1 MRQPD
6 HSNLTGNTF
15 SGETLPLD
23 FERCLEKF
31 SQAAPL
37 RNLHDLTRFLGD
49 GNQASQRLVAW
60 ELIKLDLAEALQA
73 GVDRVIE
80 DYCDALP
87 ELLPL
92 EQVPIDVV
100 LEDQVVRQS
109 HDKAVELAEYRWR
122 FPHLQ
127 SALDRFG
134 LSTGPQQISSDT
146 LPADSRIDEFVIVKL
161 LGRGA
166 FASVYL
172 ARQETMQRLVALK
185 LAARTG
191 DESQALARLD
201 HPNIVRVYDQRSRQQ
216 PPHELIYMEYLPGG
230 TLADVIAQLAS
241 SPAPMPAPMPA
252 QAAELTAEQVTAEQV
267 TAEQLAAEQL
277 AAEQLA
283 AEQVTAETGAVGP
296 TLPAGGRALP
306 AGGRALLGCLDKH
319 LVGSGQL
326 PPEHS
331 ESRQWLAEAD
341 WPSTVARIG
350 FQLAQALDYAHRR
363 GVYHRDV
370 KPANVLMTAEAIPK
384 LADFNVSV
392 AGGESYAD
400 AAENFGGSLAYMSP
414 EQLSA
419 ADPTDSR
426 QAGDLDGRSDLY
438 SLAILLWELWKGER
452 PWQSPRAPQSFSEAI
467 ALQIELRGQQLT
479 FPASGSATER
489 ALGGVLRDTLQL
501 DRDARPATGAKL
513 AGQLR
518 LALYPESAPMFYPQ
532 PGGLR
537 QSLLRFPVWLLTGCI
552 ILIPNAAAG
561 WFNYEYNRVQIL
573 ERFAEIN
580 IEATFYPLATTVN
593 LIAYPLGVVLL
604 LLFTRPIASGIEAAR
619 CGRSVP
625 EGSLRAAW
633 RLGMWAAVIGG
644 SLWTLAGLVYPLV
657 LKACH
662 PEFTWDAAAHFFLS
676 LVLCGGV
683 AWTLPFFG
691 GAAAG
696 VLLYYPVLVAPTMED
711 DNFENRIRTLRRTG
725 GRYLIAAAMVPLLA
739 AALISETE
747 ARWILML
754 TLGVTGLGVLSSFI
768 AYQRFEEAFQRLAVA
783 ITK

>member
-1 MRQPD
+1 MCRPD

-15 SGETLPLD
+15 SAETLPLD
-23 FERCLEKF
+23 FEGCLEKF
-31 SQAAPL
+31 AQVAPL
-37 RNLHDLTRFLGD
+37 ENLRDLTRFLGS

-60 ELIKLDLAEALQA
+60 ELIKLDLTEALQA

-87 ELLPL
+87 DLLPL
-92 EQVPIDVV
+92 DQVPIDVV

-109 HDKAVELAEYRWR
+109 HGGTVELAEYRWR

-127 SALDRFG
+127 TALDRFG
-134 LSTGPQQISSDT
+134 LSTGPQQISHET
-146 LPADSRIDEFVIVKL
+146 LPADSRIDEFVIVRL

-185 LAARTG
+185 LASSSG
-191 DESQALARLD
+191 DESQTLARLD

-216 PPHELIYMEYLPGG
+216 SPHELIYMEYLPGG
-230 TLADVIAQLAS
+230 TLAEVIAQLAS
-241 SPAPMPAPMPA
+241 SPAQMSA
-252 QAAELTAEQVTAEQV
+252 QAAAQA
-267 TAEQLAAEQL
+267 
-277 AAEQLA
+277 
-283 AEQVTAETGAVGP
+283 GVGGRG
-296 TLPAGGRALP
+296 LPAGGQ
-306 AGGRALLGCLDKH
+306 ALLDCVDKH
-319 LVGSGQL
+319 LVDSGQL

-331 ESRQWLAEAD
+331 ESRHWLAKAD

-350 FQLAQALDYAHRR
+350 FQLAQSLDYAHRR

-370 KPANVLMTAEAIPK
+370 KPANVLMTAEVIPK

-392 AGGESYAD
+392 AGGDSYAD

-414 EQLSA
+414 EQLFA
-419 ADPTDSR
+419 ADPTDAR

-452 PWQSPRAPQSFSEAI
+452 PWQSPRAPQSFSQAI
-467 ALQIELRGQQLT
+467 AFQIELRGQELT
-479 FPASGSATER
+479 LPVSGSATER
-489 ALGGVLRDTLQL
+489 ALGGVLCDALRM
-501 DRDARPATGAKL
+501 DRDARPATGAKF

-537 QSLLRFPVWLLTGCI
+537 QSLLRLPVWLLTGCI
-552 ILIPNAAAG
+552 ILLPNAAAG

-593 LIAYPLGVVLL
+593 LIAYPLGVILL
-604 LLFTRPIASGIEAAR
+604 LLFTRPIARGIEAAR
-619 CGRSVP
+619 RGRPVP

-633 RLGMWAAVIGG
+633 QLGMWAAVIGG

-662 PEFTWDAAAHFFLS
+662 PEFTWDAAAHFFMS

-711 DNFENRIRTLRRTG
+711 VNFENRIRTLRRTG

-747 ARWILML
+747 ARWILL
-754 TLGVTGLGVLSSFI
+754 STLFITGLGVLSSFI
-768 AYQRFEEAFQRLAVA
+768 AYQRFEEAFQRLSAA